1 MNETIKALPP
11 KEREDRIVRMLADDP
26 TLTIARL
33 SKELGVSPTTV
44 SNDLNSLTNKG
55 TLIRAKGS
63 GIVASFHPN
72 ILARQES
79 MTAEKNRIGQYAASL
94 ISDGDTIMIAGG
106 TTSSLVVKFLLGK
119 RDIRIITHSTLV
131 IPYARVNPGIHITST
146 GGEFK
151 ASTETYVGP
160 HAMEELNKFYA
171 KTAFIGTDGLSLED
185 GLTTYL
191 VEDAA
196 IVRSMAERAE
206 KSVLVVDSSKIN
218 KRGSVKVLPLTEIDM
233 VVCDNGMPKDV
244 MEELMNEEVQ
254 VVLV

>member
-1 MNETIKALPP
+1 MNENIKALSL
-11 KEREDRIVRMLADDP
+11 KERENRIVRMLIEDP
-26 TLTIARL
+26 TITIARL

-55 TLIRAKGS
+55 TLIKVKGS
-63 GIVASFHPN
+63 GIIVSFHPN
-72 ILARQES
+72 ILARLES
-79 MTAEKNRIGQYAASL
+79 MMAEKNRIGQYASSL
-94 ISDGDTIMIAGG
+94 VNDGDTIMVAGG
-106 TTSSLVVKFLLGK
+106 TTTSLVVKYLLGK

-160 HAMEELNKFYA
+160 HAMKELNKFYA
-171 KTAFIGTDGLSLED
+171 KTAFIGTDGLSLKD

-196 IVRSMAERAE
+196 IVKSMAERAE
-206 KSVLVVDSSKIN
+206 RSVLVVDSSKIN

-233 VVCDNGMPKDV
+233 VICGKGMPKDV
-244 MEELMNEEVQ
+244 KEELMNENVQ